1 VAESR
6 TTIRAHHAARIK
18 TELLDYFS
26 AFWGCV
32 ADVVAS
38 VSKAPDPKSQPG
50 RFSLS
55 KMQESQ
61 CTSAAHDAT
70 QSTTKILVCYSHFSG
85 LRSGV
90 GGQ

>member
-1 VAESR
+1 M
-6 TTIRAHHAARIK
+6 ARIK

-26 AFWGCV
+26 AFWGLCSGCV
-32 ADVVAS
+32 GLS
-38 VSKAPDPKSQPG
+38 VEFTRPPKVNEG

-55 KMQESQ
+55 KMQKSQ

-70 QSTTKILVCYSHFSG
+70 QSTTKILVYYSHFSG